1 LIFFI
6 KIYQIMARGSKNI
19 ESIKAISANFDFSR
33 NPASRLD
40 CENLER
46 FGALFIE
53 DSERPGQNLRKNA
66 LRSVGGG
73 GEQS

>member
-1 LIFFI
+1 
-6 KIYQIMARGSKNI
+6 MARRSKNV
-19 ESIKAISANFDFSR
+19 ESMEAISANFDFSW

-40 CENLER
+40 CEILEQ

-53 DSERPGQNLRKNA
+53 DSERPSQNLYKNA
-66 LRSVGGG
+66 LKSEGEG